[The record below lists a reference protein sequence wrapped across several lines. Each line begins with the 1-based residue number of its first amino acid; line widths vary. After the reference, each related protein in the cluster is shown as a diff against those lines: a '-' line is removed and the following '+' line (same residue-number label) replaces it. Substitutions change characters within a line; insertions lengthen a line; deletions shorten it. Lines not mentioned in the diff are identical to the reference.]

1 MRYEPSAPI
10 DEGTLA
16 VGDGHVIRWTVS
28 GNPNGKPAVLLHG
41 GPGTGLNKNFEKMFD
56 PSRYRIVQFDQRS
69 CGRSTPFAGK
79 PEVDLSANT
88 THHLINDIEA
98 LRTSLDIDRWL
109 VWGGSWGSTLGL
121 TYAEAHPT
129 SVTELVLSIVCSTN
143 SVDVEWA
150 TRTLGRVFPERW
162 HAFVNHLPADRRD
175 GNLAAAINE
184 LLINPDPE
192 IHEPAAL
199 AWCGWED
206 THMSLGQGDAEGLVN
221 EDPEFRLCY
230 SRLVTHY
237 WANASFLDDDHLIHN
252 APKLAGIPT
261 YLSHG
266 RLDISSP
273 MDFPVSLS
281 QAIPHAELFISE
293 RDGHGGP
300 AMVDNTIA
308 VTDKLAASWHH

>member
-1 MRYEPSAPI
+1 MALRIGGKYQA
-10 DEGTLA
+10 GA
-16 VGDGHVIRWTVS
+16 VG
-28 GNPNGKPAVLLHG
+28 
-41 GPGTGLNKNFEKMFD
+41 TGVEILPQEK
-56 PSRYRIVQFDQRS
+56 
-69 CGRSTPFAGK
+69 
-79 PEVDLSANT
+79 
-88 THHLINDIEA
+88 
-98 LRTSLDIDRWL
+98 
-109 VWGGSWGSTLGL
+109 
-121 TYAEAHPT
+121 
-129 SVTELVLSIVCSTN
+129 
-143 SVDVEWA
+143 VEW
-150 TRTLGRVFPERW
+150 
-162 HAFVNHLPADRRD
+162 
-175 GNLAAAINE
+175 
-184 LLINPDPE
+184 
-192 IHEPAAL
+192 
-199 AWCGWED
+199 
-206 THMSLGQGDAEGLVN
+206 
-221 EDPEFRLCY
+221 PEFRLCY